1 MQKVSYEQ
9 RIKRKK
15 NSRNIGKQM
24 IQLVGKDFKITTV
37 SMLHKMNCITGA
49 NDQRKATGLLQ
60 NQGLYQ
66 TTKAKNK
73 KEKKRQIFKMNQLN
87 PSQCVFYIKK

>member
-1 MQKVSYEQ
+1 MNREL
-9 RIKRKK
+9 RGKK
-15 NSRNIGKQM
+15 TQEIQANKQM

-60 NQGLYQ
+60 NQGPILDYPG
-66 TTKAKNK
+66 
-73 KEKKRQIFKMNQLN
+73 KE
-87 PSQCVFYIKK
+87 